1 MWMPAQSSRS
11 AHALL
16 YLAAVRTSGVS
27 IETVGI
33 ASAWALVVAEELSG
47 ERTLV
52 LAGLVTGEP
61 VQLLFYGQQ
70 RKQQY

>member
-1 MWMPAQSSRS
+1 M
-11 AHALL
+11 
-16 YLAAVRTSGVS
+16 S

-61 VQLLFYGQQ
+61 VQLLFDGQQ